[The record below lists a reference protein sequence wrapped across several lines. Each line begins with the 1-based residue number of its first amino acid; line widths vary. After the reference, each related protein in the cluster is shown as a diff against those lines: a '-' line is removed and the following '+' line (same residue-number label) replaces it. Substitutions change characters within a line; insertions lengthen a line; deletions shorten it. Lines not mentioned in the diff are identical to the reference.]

1 MIEQSVKR
9 CIYDLYK
16 LEEKLLDDELLIDA
30 RSVTVSINT
39 VSWESD
45 LSNSGDSPDERK
57 RVS

>member
-1 MIEQSVKR
+1 MKR

>member
-1 MIEQSVKR
+1 MIERNVKR

>member
-1 MIEQSVKR
+1 MIERSVKR
-9 CIYDLYK
+9 YIYDLYK